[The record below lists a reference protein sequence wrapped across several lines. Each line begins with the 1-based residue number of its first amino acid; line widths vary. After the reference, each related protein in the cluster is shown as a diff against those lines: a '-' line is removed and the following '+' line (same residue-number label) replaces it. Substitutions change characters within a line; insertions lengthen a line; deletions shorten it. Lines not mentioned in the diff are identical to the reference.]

1 MALIRRDRRRHVAGA
16 VAAFTCLAGIIG
28 VSPAATAAPKAATP
42 IYLDTHYSFAER
54 AADLVSR
61 MTLREKVQQL
71 HTNNAPAIPRLGVQQ
86 YTYWSEGQHGL
97 NRLGADTAEGGQGAV
112 AESPHRH
119 GKEGD
124 IEAGLVDELLGFV
137 DLGGMLDA
145 AAGGRHTGGVLL
157 GGQGRRGNHAPRCA
171 ERVVRLPREAGRKP
185 YGEQQAQKQ
194 VTTDE
199 NDSQKKGPEF

>member
-1 MALIRRDRRRHVAGA
+1 MESLGLGA
-16 VAAFTCLAGIIG
+16 VAAAGITVTG
-28 VSPAATAAPKAATP
+28 GALLAVDLRSARQGWR
-42 IYLDTHYSFAER
+42 LRRHGDER
-54 AADLVSR
+54 SGPSDRRGDARPHEVGQ
-61 MTLREKVQQL
+61 VQ
-71 HTNNAPAIPRLGVQQ
+71 RFG
-86 YTYWSEGQHGL
+86 
-97 NRLGADTAEGGQGAV
+97 RRRGALEQRAEGGQGAV

-185 YGEQQAQKQ
+185 DGEQQAQKQ